1 MDPQGASIQG
11 QHFLAFKV
19 INVNEKLSK
28 RILKAKFL
36 EAKICQ
42 EYDTERK
49 RAVLNPGSK

>member
-11 QHFLAFKV
+11 QHFLEFKV
-19 INVNEKLSK
+19 ININENLSK
-28 RILKAKFL
+28 GILKVKFL
-36 EAKICQ
+36 AAKICQ